1 MTTRRRPRV
10 ALLIE
15 TSNAYARSILSGI
28 VAYRREHHPWSIVLA
43 EHGRGS
49 TPPSWLKTW
58 RGDGIIARIENAEI
72 ATAVAATGLPVVDVS
87 AARLLPDAPMVETDD
102 HAIARI
108 AAEHL
113 LERGFRRFAFV
124 GDPRFQWSIARQ
136 EIFARIIGESGN
148 SCDVLPASRK
158 AASKR
163 EDDQTL
169 ERWLRK
175 LPKPVG
181 LMAAYDILGQQ
192 VLEACRRIELAVPD
206 EIAVVG
212 VDNDELLCELSEP
225 PLSSVIPN
233 PRRTGYEAARLLDRM
248 MAGEKV
254 PPDALHIEP
263 VGVAVRQSSDVLAI
277 EDRQISTAVRFIREH
292 GCDGINVED
301 VLRLVPLSR
310 RVLESRF
317 RRLVGRTPHDEIIR
331 VRLDRAKELLTV
343 SDLPLTT
350 IADRSGFRHVEYMSV
365 VFKRETGTSPS
376 LYRRRQRVQGES
388 TR

>member
-1 MTTRRRPRV
+1 
-10 ALLIE
+10 
-15 TSNAYARSILSGI
+15 
-28 VAYRREHHPWSIVLA
+28 LA

-49 TPPSWLKTW
+49 TPPTWLKSW
-58 RGDGIIARIENAEI
+58 RGDGIIARIENSKI
-72 ATAVAATGLPVVDVS
+72 AAAVAATRLPIVDVS
-87 AARLLPDAPMVETDD
+87 AARLLPKAPMVETDD
-102 HAIARI
+102 HAIARL

-124 GDPRFQWSIARQ
+124 GDPRFKWSIARQ
-136 EIFARIIGESGN
+136 EIFARLIDESGN
-148 SCDVLPASRK
+148 TCDVLPALRQRT
-158 AASKR
+158 ASKR
-163 EDDQTL
+163 EDDQNL

-192 VLEACRRIELAVPD
+192 VLEACRRVELAVPD

-225 PLSSVIPN
+225 PLTSVIPN

-254 PPDALHIEP
+254 RPDALHIEP
-263 VGVAVRQSSDVLAI
+263 VGIAVRQSSDVLAI

-365 VFKRETGTSPS
+365 VFKREIGTSPS
-376 LYRRRQRVQGES
+376 LYRRRQRVHGEP
-388 TR
+388 RK